1 MADYQPLDLSALCNA
16 GLEVL
21 GANAKAPIGKQ
32 LFRGLPF
39 LVNDDG
45 SNCFIALDEA
55 SGRVT
60 IPINASVR
68 RVIIAHRLLDS
79 DLMEGGPL
87 GETVADYLFRMA
99 EGEEFR
105 IPIRERFEIAHLSS
119 GGAPFLALPD
129 QNDQLLPRY
138 EGKWAEYGATSDRG
152 VARVGPRLFFVGVG
166 ESATGWHGRVAGDYS
181 GWSAFYYRRCYAF
194 ASR

>member
-21 GANAKAPIGKQ
+21 GANAKAPVGKQ

-39 LVNDDG
+39 LVNDNG

-60 IPINASVR
+60 IPINESAR

-87 GETVADYLFRMA
+87 GENCGGLFVSD
-99 EGEEFR
+99 GGGGR
-105 IPIRERFEIAHLSS
+105 ISYSH
-119 GGAPFLALPD
+119 
-129 QNDQLLPRY
+129 PR
-138 EGKWAEYGATSDRG
+138 AI
-152 VARVGPRLFFVGVG
+152 
-166 ESATGWHGRVAGDYS
+166 
-181 GWSAFYYRRCYAF
+181 
-194 ASR
+194 